1 MKKLSLYLVILVFA
15 SIFANAQTTPNN
27 YVTAIKKAQDSV
39 VSIYV
44 YQNDSVDIEQNY
56 SNPKLALGSGIVF
69 DPKGYIVTNN
79 HVVKDRKQVLVEF
92 LDGSVYIA
100 DVVERNSIADLVMLR
115 VQENKK
121 TFKAIV
127 IADSDKL
134 ELGEQVVAIGNPF
147 GIGLSASSGIVSA
160 ITPRTSGLITSYVGT
175 LVQTDAATNPGNSGG
190 PLINLRG
197 ELIGINNSIFSKKG
211 EFNGISLA
219 IPSNV
224 AEIFYKK
231 AMQGRALRSSWIGA
245 TVLGIDQV
253 MADALGLSN
262 TRGVVVADV
271 YPQGPA
277 SISKLRKGDVILSI
291 NNTEVRNHEHFVYI
305 ITSLNEAQ
313 EYEVVFFRRD
323 KKFLTKISL
332 EAPPEDPIRNLASI
346 PYVNG
351 MVIANSSPAVAIELS
366 YPYSK
371 KGVVVYD
378 VATRSLP
385 HKLGIKAGDF
395 IVSIDGKKV
404 FSVSQVMD
412 YFAQNVINLNSGT
425 PLKSS
430 FSVVLVRGVDEY
442 EVTFETK

>member
-1 MKKLSLYLVILVFA
+1 MKKIPFYLVVLVFT
-15 SIFANAQTTPNN
+15 SIFLNAQTTPNN

-44 YQNDSVDIEQNY
+44 YQNDSVDIEKNY

-69 DPKGYIVTNN
+69 DSKGYIVTNN
-79 HVVKDRKQVLVEF
+79 HVVKDRRQVLVEF
-92 LDGSVYIA
+92 VDGSVYIA
-100 DVVERNSIADLVMLR
+100 DVVERNSIADLVMLLI
-115 VQENKK
+115 QDSKK
-121 TFKAIV
+121 SFKPIAL
-127 IADSDKL
+127 ADSDKL

-231 AMQGRALRSSWIGA
+231 AIEGRSLRSSWIGA

-262 TRGVVVADV
+262 TKGVVVADT
-271 YPQGPA
+271 YQTGPA
-277 SISKLRKGDVILSI
+277 SKAKLRKGDVILSI
-291 NNTEVRNHEHFVYI
+291 NNIEVKNHEHFVYI
-305 ITSLNEAQ
+305 ITSLNEGQ

-323 KKFLTKISL
+323 KRFLTKLSL
-332 EAPPEDPIRNLASI
+332 ETPPEDPIRNLANI
-346 PYVNG
+346 PYVRG

-366 YPYSK
+366 YPYNK
-371 KGVVVYD
+371 KGVVIYD

-395 IVSIDGKKV
+395 VVSIDGKKV
-404 FSVSQVMD
+404 STVSEVMD
-412 YFAQNVINLNSGT
+412 YFAQNILNVNSGA

-430 FSVVLVRGVDEY
+430 FSVVLTRGVDEY
-442 EVTFETK
+442 EVTFDVK